1 MAEKRVIK
9 ISAEIEPTLKGMNQI
24 IQKLQEGLSKGS
36 AQIDFTKGAGKQ
48 VSRLFNTFT
57 DEYKKFQ
64 SLTKNGNL
72 DVLDSKKALQSG
84 EKIISTFRELQ
95 RIIGDFSS
103 LTVVDAKKL
112 FPDAFDKRVDSAR
125 ESLQSISKAIETLNS
140 KKINLAT
147 AESQLETLKAE
158 AESLS
163 KKLSAKEKYEVDVDG
178 AKRNIDSLRQSY
190 QKLQEEKV
198 KAYRE
203 EQSQIATQQENLES
217 KITKQK
223 TKINNYGKT
232 RKGEITYKGKTAG
245 EWENSGATDKQ
256 KDSAQKAIVSYQ
268 KETQKLE
275 QLITERENLQKR
287 ATAVSNI
294 LGTYDKTGDLNQAI
308 NKQAGA
314 KNGVLAED
322 IANRDKLLES
332 IEAQTSAENSLNE
345 AQKKYNDEAEK
356 VKDTETK
363 YKNVTSEIAKQEV
376 QIRKL
381 KAEIDSA
388 FTNID
393 FEKIKSAFASVGVT
407 NITEETLK
415 TKEGIEKLK
424 ESLNQLDSRSLEKL
438 KSNLNDIGVSADKAD
453 KFVDKF
459 RNGMDQAGQS
469 AHEFTEHEKEV
480 KQFHDRLLQFFSIS
494 NSVQLFKRAIRSA
507 FETVKEL
514 DSAMTEIAV
523 VSDFSVGDMWEK
535 LPQFTAQANE
545 LGVAIKDTYN
555 ATALYIQQGLD
566 LQHSMEL
573 SNETLKM
580 ARIAGME
587 AADATDA
594 MTSALRGFNME
605 LNETSAKRVN
615 DVYSELAAI
624 TASDVQELSTAMSKT
639 ASIAHNVNM
648 EFETTA
654 AFLAQGIETTR
665 ESAETIGTA
674 LKTVIGRFSEVKSL
688 YTKNQIT
695 GTDENGEEINV
706 NKVQKALRAAGVDMT
721 KFFVGEE
728 GLDQVFL
735 NLSKKWDSLDIT
747 TQRYL

>member
-735 NLSKKWDSLDIT
+735 DLSKKWDSLDIT

>member
-48 VSRLFNTFT
+48 VSRLFDTFT

-203 EQSQIATQQENLES
+203 EQSQIATQQENLKS

-332 IEAQTSAENSLNE
+332 IKAQTSAENSLNE

-469 AHEFTEHEKEV
+469 VHEFTEHEKEV

-507 FETVKEL
+507 FKTVKEL

-654 AFLAQGIETTR
+654 AFLAQGI
-665 ESAETIGTA
+665 
-674 LKTVIGRFSEVKSL
+674 
-688 YTKNQIT
+688 N
-695 GTDENGEEINV
+695 
-706 NKVQKALRAAGVDMT
+706 
-721 KFFVGEE
+721 
-728 GLDQVFL
+728 
-735 NLSKKWDSLDIT
+735 
-747 TQRYL
+747 

>member
-36 AQIDFTKGAGKQ
+36 AQINFTKGAGKQ
-48 VSRLFNTFT
+48 VSRLFDTFT
-57 DEYKKFQ
+57 EEYKKFQ

-72 DVLDSKKALQSG
+72 DILDSKKALQSG
-84 EKIISTFRELQ
+84 EKIISTFRDLQ

-112 FPDAFDKRVDSAR
+112 FPEAFDKRVDDAR
-125 ESLQSISKAIETLNS
+125 GALNNLIETYKRLDS
-140 KKINLAT
+140 KGI
-147 AESQLETLKAE
+147 QLENAKKDLADLTDKATQLKA
-158 AESLS
+158 
-163 KKLSAKEKYEVDVDG
+163 KLSDTTQLEVDTKTANKALDT
-178 AKRNIDSLRQSY
+178 AN
-190 QKLQEEKV
+190 EKV
-198 KAYRE
+198 KELQKNLRE
-203 EQSQIATQQENLES
+203 TYGAQFSEVTKNLEKAKS
-217 KITKQK
+217 DLTRREG
-223 TKINNYGKT
+223 KINSDRDISVKGKT
-232 RKGEITYKGKTAG
+232 VRYKGKTR
-245 EWENSGATDKQ
+245 EDWENADVSSQ
-256 KDSAQKAIVSYQ
+256 QKAEAY
-268 KETQKLE
+268 
-275 QLITERENLQKR
+275 R
-287 ATAVSNI
+287 ALDN
-294 LGTYDKTGDLNQAI
+294 YDKTTTKIKELRKEVKELEVESKTLNNILTNLEQNKLNKVGGDVRSLGGDN
-308 NKQAGA
+308 N
-314 KNGVLAED
+314 
-322 IANRDKLLES
+322 IANANEFTRALEEQ
-332 IEAQTSAENSLNE
+332 ITATQ
-345 AQKKYNDEAEK
+345 EAEK
-356 VKDTETK
+356 VQ
-363 YKNVTSEIAKQEV
+363 A
-376 QIRKL
+376 KL
-381 KAEIDSA
+381 KATQSENA
-388 FTNID
+388 PLQKELKETTNKIEQQTQKVNSLKEKYDDLAKGID
-393 FEKIKSAFASVGVT
+393 FKKLQTALGAIGQEVDEKDVKTAEGLEKIKA
-407 NITEETLK
+407 I
-415 TKEGIEKLK
+415 
-424 ESLNQLDSRSLEKL
+424 LDSLDSNNLEKL
-438 KSNLNDIGVSADKAD
+438 KVALNAVGVSAEQTD
-453 KFVDKF
+453 KFIDTF
-459 RNGMDQAGQS
+459 RNGLNQAGETV
-469 AHEFTEHEKEV
+469 HEFTSHQKEV
-480 KQFHDRLLQFFSIS
+480 EQFRDRLLQFFSIS

-514 DSAMTEIAV
+514 DGAMTEIAV

-587 AADATDA
+587 AANATDA

-605 LNETSAKRVN
+605 LTETSAKRVN

-624 TASDVQELSTAMSKT
+624 TASNVEELSTAMSKT
-639 ASIAHNVNM
+639 ASIAHSVNM

-654 AFLAQGIETTR
+654 ALLAQGIETTR

-674 LKTVIGRFSEVKSL
+674 LKTVIGRFSEIKSL
-688 YTKNQIT
+688 YTKGQLT

-721 KFFVGEE
+721 KFFTGEE

-735 NLSKKWDSLDIT
+735 DLSKKWDSLDIT

>member
-9 ISAEIEPTLKGMNQI
+9 ISAEIEPTLKGMDQI
-24 IQKLQEGLSKGS
+24 IQKLQNGLSKGS

-48 VSRLFNTFT
+48 VSRLFDTFT

-112 FPDAFDKRVDSAR
+112 FPDAFDKRVDNAR
-125 ESLQSISKAIETLNS
+125 ESLQSISKTIETLNS

-163 KKLSAKEKYEVDVDG
+163 KKLSTKEKYEVDVDE
-178 AKRNIDSLRQSY
+178 AERNIDSLRQSY
-190 QKLQEEKV
+190 QKLQKEKV

-203 EQSQIATQQENLES
+203 EQSQIATQQENLKS

-245 EWENSGATDKQ
+245 EWENSGATGKQ
-256 KDSAQKAIVSYQ
+256 KDSAQKAIASYQ

-275 QLITERENLQKR
+275 QLIIERENLQKR

-332 IEAQTSAENSLNE
+332 IEAQTNAENSLNE
-345 AQKKYNDEAEK
+345 AQKKYNDEAER
-356 VKDTETK
+356 VKGTETK

-376 QIRKL
+376 QIRRL

-424 ESLNQLDSRSLEKL
+424 ESLNQLDSRSLGKL

-459 RNGMDQAGQS
+459 RDGMGQAGQS
-469 AHEFTEHEKEV
+469 VQEFTSHQKEV
-480 KQFHDRLLQFFSIS
+480 EQFRDRLLYFFSIS

-514 DSAMTEIAV
+514 DNAMTEIAV
-523 VSDFSVGDMWEK
+523 VSDFSVGDMWDK
-535 LPQFTAQANE
+535 LPEFTAQANE

-624 TASDVQELSTAMSKT
+624 TASNVEELSTAMSKT

-674 LKTVIGRFSEVKSL
+674 LKTVIGRFSEIKSL
-688 YTKNQIT
+688 YTKGQLT

-706 NKVQKALRAAGVDMT
+706 NKVQKALRTAGVDMT
-721 KFFVGEE
+721 KFFTGEE

-735 NLSKKWDSLDIT
+735 DLSKKWDSLDIT

>member
-9 ISAEIEPTLKGMNQI
+9 ISAEIEPTLKGMNEVVQRL
-24 IQKLQEGLSKGS
+24 QKGLSEGTS
-36 AQIDFTKGAGKQ
+36 QIDFTKGAGKN
-48 VSRLFNTFT
+48 VSKLFGTFT

-72 DVLDSKKALQSG
+72 DILDSKKALQSG
-84 EKIISTFRELQ
+84 EKVISTFRELQ
-95 RIIGDFSS
+95 RIVGDFSS

-112 FPDAFDKRVDSAR
+112 FPEAFDKRADDARQALNGLLNATQKLNNKKIELDAANAEVANLTNKVGELEKKITNTSQLKIDTDAADNNLKNTKKVVDDLRNSLREIYGAEITSVAR
-125 ESLQSISKAIETLNS
+125 ELSQAQSNLTSAKNKVSERFTTHGSSVYYEGKTREEWKKDKNATSQKKAGALIALDNYNKANAEIKELEANVTNLQKKFNTLNS
-140 KKINLAT
+140 IITSLDANKLNKIPEAMRSLQG
-147 AESQLETLKAE
+147 EQDVEKANE
-158 AESLS
+158 
-163 KKLSAKEKYEVDVDG
+163 LSAALKQQTSAAEKAKEARSKLNSAEKSNSSIQTDLDRTN
-178 AKRNIDSLRQSY
+178 AKLT
-190 QKLQEEKV
+190 
-198 KAYRE
+198 
-203 EQSQIATQQENLES
+203 EQ
-217 KITKQK
+217 
-223 TKINNYGKT
+223 T
-232 RKGEITYKGKTAG
+232 RK
-245 EWENSGATDKQ
+245 
-256 KDSAQKAIVSYQ
+256 AQVLREAYNNLSNGISF
-268 KETQKLE
+268 
-275 QLITERENLQKR
+275 ENLQK
-287 ATAVSNI
+287 ALSDISVEV
-294 LGTYDKTGDLNQAI
+294 DKTDLQT
-308 NKQAGA
+308 AG
-314 KNGVLAED
+314 GL
-322 IANRDKLLES
+322 
-332 IEAQTSAENSLNE
+332 
-345 AQKKYNDEAEK
+345 
-356 VKDTETK
+356 
-363 YKNVTSEIAKQEV
+363 
-376 QIRKL
+376 
-381 KAEIDSA
+381 
-388 FTNID
+388 
-393 FEKIKSAFASVGVT
+393 EKIRAALDGLDNQKLE
-407 NITEETLK
+407 ILK
-415 TKEGIEKLK
+415 
-424 ESLNQLDSRSLEKL
+424 RSLESL
-438 KSNLNDIGVSADKAD
+438 EVPADQVNAFID
-453 KFVDKF
+453 RF

-469 AHEFTEHEKEV
+469 VHEFTEHEKEV

-494 NSVQLFKRAIRSA
+494 NSVRLFKRAIRSA

-514 DSAMTEIAV
+514 DSGMTEIAV

-624 TASDVQELSTAMSKT
+624 TASNVQELSTAMSKT

-654 AFLAQGIETTR
+654 AFLVQGIETTR

-721 KFFVGEE
+721 KFFTGEE

-735 NLSKKWDSLDIT
+735 DLSKKWDSLDIT
-747 TQRYL
+747 VQRYLQKYL

>member
-48 VSRLFNTFT
+48 VSRLFDTFT

-72 DVLDSKKALQSG
+72 DILDSKKALQSG
-84 EKIISTFRELQ
+84 EKIISTFRDLQ
-95 RIIGDFSS
+95 RIVGDFSS

-112 FPDAFDKRVDSAR
+112 FPEAFDKRVDDTRQALNGLLNITQKLNNKGIELNSAKA
-125 ESLQSISKAIETLNS
+125 ELATLTDKVKELNSKITDTTQLKLDITDADKALDGTKEKVVELQNSLKKAYGEQFQTVTKELNQANERLNRAKSSISKDITTHNS
-140 KKINLAT
+140 TVYYQNRTRKQWENDT
-147 AESQLETLKAE
+147 
-158 AESLS
+158 
-163 KKLSAKEKYEVDVDG
+163 
-178 AKRNIDSLRQSY
+178 NISY
-190 QKLQEEKV
+190 QKRTGALTAFDNYNKTSA
-198 KAYRE
+198 KIR
-203 EQSQIATQQENLES
+203 NLE
-217 KITKQK
+217 
-223 TKINNYGKT
+223 
-232 RKGEITYKGKTAG
+232 
-245 EWENSGATDKQ
+245 
-256 KDSAQKAIVSYQ
+256 
-268 KETQKLE
+268 
-275 QLITERENLQKR
+275 
-287 ATAVSNI
+287 
-294 LGTYDKTGDLNQAI
+294 
-308 NKQAGA
+308 
-314 KNGVLAED
+314 ED
-322 IANRDKLLES
+322 IGKLQTRWSALNKVVNNFGERKIDKAVQSMRSLQGEEDTKKANELSTALL
-332 IEAQTSAENSLNE
+332 AQADAASKAEKARKELNE
-345 AQKKYNDEAEK
+345 AEKTNKPFQTDLDRTNKKLIEQTQK
-356 VKDTETK
+356 VKDLEAV
-363 YKNVTSEIAKQEV
+363 YKNLSGSISFESLKTALSGIGV
-376 QIRKL
+376 QI
-381 KAEIDSA
+381 
-388 FTNID
+388 
-393 FEKIKSAFASVGVT
+393 
-407 NITEETLK
+407 EETDLQTAEGL
-415 TKEGIEKLK
+415 TKIRAALDGLDNKKL
-424 ESLNQLDSRSLEKL
+424 EEL
-438 KSNLNDIGVSADKAD
+438 KSNLKEIGVSADQAD

-459 RNGMDQAGQS
+459 RDGMGQAGQS
-469 AHEFTEHEKEV
+469 VQEFTSHQKEV
-480 KQFHDRLLQFFSIS
+480 EQFRDRLLQFFSIS

-514 DSAMTEIAV
+514 DGAMTEIAV

-587 AADATDA
+587 AANATDA

-624 TASDVQELSTAMSKT
+624 TASNVEELSTAMSKT
-639 ASIAHNVNM
+639 ASIAHSVNM

-654 AFLAQGIETTR
+654 ALLAQGIETTR

-674 LKTVIGRFSEVKSL
+674 LKTVIGRFSEIKSL
-688 YTKNQIT
+688 YTKGQLT

-721 KFFVGEE
+721 KFFTGEE

-735 NLSKKWDSLDIT
+735 DLSKKWDSLDIT